1 VRTITSDLEGRL
13 QLFYDGV
20 ACDSYEIS
28 NIFAFLFES
37 AVERNRRKC
46 TGQYFTPKT
55 IAHQAVRL
63 LDLRLGETILDPGC
77 GTGIF
82 PLAILQEL
90 SNSGRLCNC
99 GSLTYMGIENDP
111 ILALSTAI
119 SLDWVDAPTNWRVLY
134 ANFLRVQHNNL
145 REALAHDFSVNAI
158 IANPPYVRY
167 HKLGRRKEITNRL
180 NLSMLSGLH
189 SHFLAHS
196 AELLGTGRMVF
207 IIPMEMIESR
217 YGSALLKRLQRE
229 FVIKSIVM
237 YRDHK
242 NRTWNI
248 ENLKQF
254 SLEKHSKVRQA
265 WTLAFFQHI
274 SNGNTEGRLSRI
286 PKNKGK
292 IAVSLG
298 DIASVHRGISTG
310 ANDFFVLTDMEVEAM
325 GLSNTD
331 YVRMVMPTRI
341 RKDELPTV
349 FAIEDWND
357 LKEKGKRCW
366 LLCLPSVSP
375 DELPSS
381 VKEYIRK
388 GERNG
393 IQLIP
398 TCRDREPW
406 YHIKISRTPVSDLVF
421 TYMSRGYPKFIYNK
435 ARVYNLT
442 NLLGIRISGPTRFS
456 DRKMANFVEQLN
468 TELEK
473 WIDQEVVGR
482 KYPGGLVKFE
492 PGDLKNMPICEQS
505 LVKSLGLVPLVSS
518 S

>member
-1 VRTITSDLEGRL
+1 
-13 QLFYDGV
+13 
-20 ACDSYEIS
+20 
-28 NIFAFLFES
+28 
-37 AVERNRRKC
+37 
-46 TGQYFTPKT
+46 
-55 IAHQAVRL
+55 
-63 LDLRLGETILDPGC
+63 
-77 GTGIF
+77 
-82 PLAILQEL
+82 
-90 SNSGRLCNC
+90 
-99 GSLTYMGIENDP
+99 
-111 ILALSTAI
+111 
-119 SLDWVDAPTNWRVLY
+119 
-134 ANFLRVQHNNL
+134 
-145 REALAHDFSVNAI
+145 
-158 IANPPYVRY
+158 
-167 HKLGRRKEITNRL
+167 
-180 NLSMLSGLH
+180 
-189 SHFLAHS
+189 
-196 AELLGTGRMVF
+196 
-207 IIPMEMIESR
+207 
-217 YGSALLKRLQRE
+217 
-229 FVIKSIVM
+229 M

-254 SLEKHSKVRQA
+254 SLEKHSEVRQA
-265 WTLAFFQHI
+265 WTFAFFKHVL
-274 SNGNTEGRLSRI
+274 SGNTEGRLSRI

-292 IAVSLG
+292 ITVSLG

-325 GLSNTD
+325 GLSKTD

-349 FAIEDWND
+349 FGIEDWND
-357 LKEKGKRCW
+357 LKENGKRCW

-473 WIDQEVVGR
+473 WIDLEVVGR

-505 LVKSLGLVPLVSS
+505 LVKSLGLVPLVSNS
-518 S
+518 